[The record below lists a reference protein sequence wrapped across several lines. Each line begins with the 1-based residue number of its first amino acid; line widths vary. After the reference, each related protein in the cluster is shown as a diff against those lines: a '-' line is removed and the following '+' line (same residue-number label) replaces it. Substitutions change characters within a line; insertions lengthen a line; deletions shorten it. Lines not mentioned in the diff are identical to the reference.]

1 MMLSPEKK
9 KYLLS
14 IKKEDINADLIID
27 LLATRGERKD
37 GKFITVPPKY
47 KTNDTFYLEKG
58 EYFNKDRV
66 LTNVGLFMYN
76 KIIIEGDFEEIVGY
90 VNEPITGKVHNKIEQ
105 KLANALKYDNITVE
119 QFVTYLNNI
128 QWLGMQFNSVL
139 STSFTLDTIT
149 PNKKVIAERDRLVKA
164 NADKLQRG
172 DIKTAV
178 DIETSLTKMAKDE
191 LKNDPGIELYDS
203 GARGSFDNAYK
214 NMNIMKGPVYAQG
227 KWHIIGH
234 NYTEGLEKDDIAM
247 YANAMIA
254 GQYPK
259 SIGTQ
264 IAGYLFKRISAGFQ
278 AVTADKK
285 GSDCKTPNVLTITL
299 TPEMRAD
306 LIDRYI
312 VDGGKYV
319 LMDENTIDKYIGK
332 EIKLRSPMYCAG
344 GSKKCNICLGENY
357 YNLGIENVGLAS
369 SKLSTTIL
377 NLNMKKF
384 HNASANLHNI
394 DLKSIVL

>member
-14 IKKEDINADLIID
+14 IKKEDITAETIID

-37 GKFITVPPKY
+37 GKLITVPPKY

-90 VNEPITGKVHNKIEQ
+90 VNDPITGKIHKKIEQ
-105 KLANALKYDNITVE
+105 QLSNALKYDNITVD
-119 QFVTYLNNI
+119 QFVNYLNNI
-128 QWLGMQFNSVL
+128 QWLSMQFNSVL

-149 PNKKVIAERDRLVKA
+149 PNKKVIAERDRLIKA

-178 DIETSLTKMAKDE
+178 DIETALTKMAKDE

-234 NYTEGLEKDDIAM
+234 NYTEGLEKEDISM

-299 TPEMRAD
+299 TKEMRSD

-312 VDGGKYV
+312 IDGGKYV
-319 LMDENTIDKYIGK
+319 LMDENAIDKYIGK

-344 GSKKCNICLGENY
+344 GSKKCNICLGNTY

-384 HNASANLHNI
+384 HNASANLHDI